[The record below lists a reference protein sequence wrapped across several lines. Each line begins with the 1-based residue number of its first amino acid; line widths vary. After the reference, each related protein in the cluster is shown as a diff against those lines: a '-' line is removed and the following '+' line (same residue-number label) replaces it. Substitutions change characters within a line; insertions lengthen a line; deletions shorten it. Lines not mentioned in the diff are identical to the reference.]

1 VECYEWGLLN
11 GVGVSQFDTSKSG
24 VSVPRILVAD
34 DNSNIQKMVALA
46 FQDHGIEVIAVGNG
60 EAAVRRIPDINPD
73 VVLADVFMP
82 VRNGYEVC
90 EFVKKDPRFAKVPV
104 ILLVGAFDPLDEAE
118 ARRVGA
124 DGILK
129 KPFVPPDPLIAMV
142 TSVMAKAPKPEPKAE
157 APALEIPKPP
167 PPPPPPMLSPFL
179 EPTPEEEA
187 YAFGTGRR
195 SLDDD
200 DAPAGSGHSAK
211 FAVTPA
217 AAAST
222 GTIESAAEEDAGF
235 SETSVDWRRRDQVNS
250 SEVPSFS
257 AALFDE
263 PAAQSASESSNE
275 TESLAAGNAPDSPVL
290 TEEPS
295 PELPSSASF
304 MRAFEGAFAEPAQAE
319 VDQTPVEQAPV
330 EQASADQNHAESVE
344 QAAPPPTWEKPLEE
358 SFQSTKGFTDL
369 IEPAFANP
377 RDWKLSESAD
387 VAPVELGTVETA
399 PSVAVENAQAEVH
412 AAPVV
417 EPVAPGAAPE
427 FSWRGVVPPPILAVE
442 VPEPE
447 SFACAPASA
456 ESAAQS
462 TLEAIQFPPES
473 VAVETPSQV
482 SEAAPVEPSAF
493 GASRVE
499 ASPSIETSAT
509 SAAEFESVAR
519 VEETEEPEPLA
530 SPVAILESTEIAA
543 REIGSIP
550 LVSAPVAA
558 SEVASFDAPAV
569 EAVAAPTEPPEP
581 TPIAAA
587 PHVEVAPLPAQ
598 PIAEHAASPE
608 FSSVSAQPDSQMLP
622 VEAVPEPA
630 ASSADPIETVA
641 SVAPAPASPSV
652 DELVARVLEKLGPQ
666 LQELLSKN
674 LVRPMVEDLLHKP
687 DADKK

>member
-1 VECYEWGLLN
+1 M
-11 GVGVSQFDTSKSG
+11 
-24 VSVPRILVAD
+24 PRILVAD

-157 APALEIPKPP
+157 ARALEIPKPP
-167 PPPPPPMLSPFL
+167 PPPPPPMVSPFL

-200 DAPAGSGHSAK
+200 DAPASSGHLAQ

-250 SEVPSFS
+250 AEVPSFS

-263 PAAQSASESSNE
+263 PAAQNASESIGE

-295 PELPSSASF
+295 PEPPSSASF

-319 VDQTPVEQAPV
+319 VDQTQD
-330 EQASADQNHAESVE
+330 EQASVAQVEADHSQVQQAE
-344 QAAPPPTWEKPLEE
+344 QAAPQPAWQKPLEE

-377 RDWKLSESAD
+377 RDWKLSERAEL
-387 VAPVELGTVETA
+387 APVELGRVETA
-399 PSVAVENAQAEVH
+399 QPAAEENAQADVH
-412 AAPVV
+412 SAPVV
-417 EPVAPGAAPE
+417 EPVAFSAAPE
-427 FSWRGVVPPPILAVE
+427 ISWREGVPPIPAIE

-447 SFACAPASA
+447 SFAFAPAAA

-530 SPVAILESTEIAA
+530 PPVAILESSEIAA
-543 REIGSIP
+543 REIGSVP
-550 LVSAPVAA
+550 LVSAPAAA
-558 SEVASFDAPAV
+558 SGVASIDAPAV
-569 EAVAAPTEPPEP
+569 EAAAAPTEP
-581 TPIAAA
+581 TPVAAA
-587 PHVEVAPLPAQ
+587 PHVVVAPSPAE
-598 PIAEHAASPE
+598 PITEHAGSLE
-608 FSSVSAQPDSQMLP
+608 FSLVSAQPESQMLP

-630 ASSADPIETVA
+630 ASSAAPVENVA
-641 SVAPAPASPSV
+641 AVAPASASPSV